1 METFNLIKH
10 TINLK
15 EALLATKKQITM
27 IYKKTNPTMRKYYLQ
42 KKAEA
47 KKGNQAIANKI
58 QIFANAEINK
68 VVENKAGKLAYHEG
82 KAYNNPN
89 TLTEL
94 ININKPKI
102 DKEYSKLINSPKTSD
117 TFHHQIQVQNRAND
131 QAKKISQAQY
141 EQIQKNIKAVEQVID
156 KYGIKLEK
164 YRELNEKYPKTISRK
179 GIITESIENKN
190 YITSLGKNIVPHL
203 DGYKELSHLTE
214 HLHRQAQNQASE
226 ELARA
231 ENEEAIKNGQKP
243 PNDEKKWIWTGA
255 GATTRHYSNDGQV
268 VPIDE
273 PFTIVN
279 DVTGEVNAMMYPLDP
294 AVYSSNT
301 FICYCEVEYGHFS
314 ENKFALTTDMI
325 QAFDNA
331 IKNLTIEADTHPM
344 KVDVENNYFADE
356 VETWAY
362 MSDKIQDKDIKLATE
377 LLSEYSKV
385 TNLEA
390 LPVEETFQVLQNH
403 YNLQTVNEL
412 GKMTKKFN
420 DTPLNE
426 KNSFTKLS
434 EALELV
440 KKQSETLQIVET
452 PKATSEQVR
461 KIEKELEFDVEYFL
475 TETKTASGLYTNIDD
490 IYEAFVDLTKNKKFT
505 KEEINHLEEYINKI
519 LKEYDDFK
527 ISLKDTINYDHWL
540 PQAEMSKNNLESYMK
555 QLKEEHLKQKQ
566 AEQTITETTEAIDNL
581 VEDYDEIELQLEHE
595 QALQEVQKAEEKV
608 QQEEITLEPATKL
621 DMDSAKGS
629 LDVVTSAI
637 KSGVDSSSQLANY
650 VKQGEEM
657 FKDDINNKVFL
668 ESQVKQI
675 EKYVDELQ
683 YEIDKSALDLKQKE
697 GVTNIETASNINDAY
712 DHMDNIIEQL
722 NNLKDNAR
730 KDSQQQINEE
740 NVRPT
745 IEILSSSLENYSTFL
760 EQSKVDSQLGTLVDK
775 FKDNIRVI
783 NRSTDTIT
791 NKEVERL
798 CQESN
803 NLKKAIEQ
811 NLQRNDYAPHEEQAI
826 RVLKDKIPD
835 ERIIRK
841 CKDLLEGENINFKYS
856 QNIAQ
861 GKATISYLKRFE
873 PMKPSQ
879 KIIDKFNKQKPFT
892 EAEIKHLT
900 ENIGELRYLMELC
913 DQAVIEGGATNN
925 PRVDYRPVGLTENCE
940 SMYGREPLDPK
951 FDEYDD
957 MIRTWVAGCDGDIN
971 ECRDYMEQYGE
982 TEARNEYSDRY
993 VDFALQVKELGETTI
1008 PKAYTSYRGNR
1019 RSPHILDNL
1028 IGDSVGET
1036 SYRAGMRYVINKDLC
1051 TSITEAGTGSFS
1063 GLSENGTVSR
1073 VMITMLHPPNSNG
1086 NYLDN
1091 KSGLRGETELIKTRG
1106 TQMQLLLFDEATD
1119 TYLAWECYD

>member
-1 METFNLIKH
+1 
-10 TINLK
+10 
-15 EALLATKKQITM
+15 
-27 IYKKTNPTMRKYYLQ
+27 MRKYYLQ

-117 TFHHQIQVQNRAND
+117 TFHHQIKVQNRAND

-203 DGYKELSHLTE
+203 DGYRELSPLTE

-231 ENEEAIKNGQKP
+231 ENEEAIANGQDP

-255 GATTRHYSNDGQV
+255 GVTTRHQSNDGQI

-273 PFTIVN
+273 PFIIVN
-279 DVTGEVNAMMYPLDP
+279 DVTGEVDEMMYPLDP
-294 AVYSSNT
+294 TVYSSNT

-314 ENKFALTTDMI
+314 ENKFELTTDMI

-331 IKNLTIEADTHPM
+331 IKNLTIEADTPPM
-344 KVDVENNYFADE
+344 KVDVESNYFSDE

-377 LLSEYSKV
+377 LLTEYSKV
-385 TNLEA
+385 TNLES
-390 LPVEETFQVLQNH
+390 LPVEETFQVLQDH
-403 YNLQTVNEL
+403 YKLQTVNEL

-440 KKQSETLQIVET
+440 KKQAETLQIVE
-452 PKATSEQVR
+452 PVQVSDNIKQALEVLKEDEKDIKENSFNTIDLTVAMEESAKEFKR
-461 KIEKELEFDVEYFL
+461 NISDKNLTKEDLEELNKQIEKIIKECEKQ
-475 TETKTASGLYTNIDD
+475 ETKL
-490 IYEAFVDLTKNKKFT
+490 
-505 KEEINHLEEYINKI
+505 
-519 LKEYDDFK
+519 
-527 ISLKDTINYDHWL
+527 
-540 PQAEMSKNNLESYMK
+540 KNNNDEYYNDYADDVLVAKIDLKNTVEFLEYK
-555 QLKEEHLKQKQ
+555 LKQEEQ
-566 AEQTITETTEAIDNL
+566 AKQTITETTEAIDTL
-581 VEDYDEIELQLEHE
+581 VEDYDAMELQLLHE
-595 QALQEVQKAEEKV
+595 EALQEAQKLQAKEDEAVKATSTQV
-608 QQEEITLEPATKL
+608 ATTKSTLENGTKWYIQDKPSTKQFKEGIKVCL
-621 DMDSAKGS
+621 DNFKNDTKGKLFTKAQLNLLEKQVKDTIKEFDKQESKMQNMPDYIEHIKDAMDYANELETYMDSLK
-629 LDVVTSAI
+629 
-637 KSGVDSSSQLANY
+637 KNNY
-650 VKQGEEM
+650 VAPTRTISEDVIRVELDPLLEDLTNYNNHIKEGGEIGSELRGKVDT
-657 FKDDINNKVFL
+657 FKDKL
-668 ESQVKQI
+668 
-675 EKYVDELQ
+675 
-683 YEIDKSALDLKQKE
+683 
-697 GVTNIETASNINDAY
+697 
-712 DHMDNIIEQL
+712 
-722 NNLKDNAR
+722 
-730 KDSQQQINEE
+730 
-740 NVRPT
+740 
-745 IEILSSSLENYSTFL
+745 
-760 EQSKVDSQLGTLVDK
+760 
-775 FKDNIRVI
+775 RVI
-783 NRSTDTIT
+783 NMSENGLTEAEI
-791 NKEVERL
+791 NRL
-798 CQESN
+798 SLESN
-803 NLKKAIEQ
+803 NLKKTIENYLQ
-811 NLQRNDYAPHEEQAI
+811 ENNLDKYDEKQI

-841 CKDLLEGENINFKYS
+841 CKDLLEGENINFQYS
-856 QNIAQ
+856 ENYAQ
-861 GKATISYLKRFE
+861 GKATISYLKRFDKV
-873 PMKPSQ
+873 KPSQ
-879 KIIDKFNKQKPFT
+879 QIVDKFNNQKPFT

-900 ENIGELRYLMELC
+900 ENVGELRYLMELC
-913 DQAVIEGGATNN
+913 DQAVIEGGSLYDRNI
-925 PRVDYRPVGLTENCE
+925 DYRPVGLTENCE
-940 SMYGREPLDPK
+940 HMYGREPLDSK
-951 FDEYDD
+951 FDEYDN
-957 MIRTWVAGCDGDIN
+957 MINTWVSGCDGDIN
-971 ECRDYMEQYGE
+971 ECRDYIDKYGE

-993 VDFALQVKELGETTI
+993 VDYALQVKELGETII
-1008 PKAYTSYRGNR
+1008 PKAYTSYRGNGT
-1019 RSPHILDNL
+1019 SPHILDNL

-1036 SYRAGMRYVINKDLC
+1036 SYRAGMRYVIDRDLC
-1051 TSITEAGTGSFS
+1051 TSITEAGTSGFS
-1063 GLSENGTVSR
+1063 GLSENGYVSG
-1073 VMITMLHPPNSNG
+1073 VLITMLHPPNSKG

-1091 KSGLRGETELIKTRG
+1091 KSGLQQETELIKTRG

>member
-1 METFNLIKH
+1 
-10 TINLK
+10 
-15 EALLATKKQITM
+15 M

-131 QAKKISQAQY
+131 KAKQISQAQY
-141 EQIQKNIKAVEQVID
+141 EQIQKNIQAVEKVID

-164 YRELNEKYPKTISRK
+164 YRELNKKYPKTISRK

-403 YNLQTVNEL
+403 YKLQTVNEL
-412 GKMTKKFN
+412 GTMTKKFN

-440 KKQSETLQIVET
+440 KKQAETLQIVEPAPPLSVEAET
-452 PKATSEQVR
+452 TINKLKENNETLKTDILDTDELKEMMEAINSEFFNSTYG
-461 KIEKELEFDVEYFL
+461 K
-475 TETKTASGLYTNIDD
+475 S
-490 IYEAFVDLTKNKKFT
+490 FT
-505 KEEINHLEEYINKI
+505 KEEVEQIDKYVKETLNEFKKLVKQFKETDTYYDTFFEEASNEAKKLNWNMKS
-519 LKEYDDFK
+519 LKEK
-527 ISLKDTINYDHWL
+527 I
-540 PQAEMSKNNLESYMK
+540 
-555 QLKEEHLKQKQ
+555 KEQEK

-581 VEDYDEIELQLEHE
+581 VEDYDEMELQLEHE

-608 QQEEITLEPATKL
+608 QQEEIILEPATKL

-775 FKDNIRVI
+775 FKDNLRVI

-826 RVLKDKIPD
+826 RVLKDRIPD

-873 PMKPSQ
+873 PAKPSQ

-951 FDEYDD
+951 FDKYDD
-957 MIRTWVAGCDGDIN
+957 MIRTWVSGCDGDIN
-971 ECRDYMEQYGE
+971 ECRDYIDQYGE

-1063 GLSENGTVSR
+1063 GLSDNGSVRR
-1073 VMITMLHPPNSNG
+1073 VLITMLHPPNSNG

>member
-1 METFNLIKH
+1 
-10 TINLK
+10 
-15 EALLATKKQITM
+15 M
-27 IYKKTNPTMRKYYLQ
+27 IYKKTNSIMRKYYLQ

-117 TFHHQIQVQNRAND
+117 TFHHQIKVQNRAND

-190 YITSLGKNIVPHL
+190 YITSLGKNIVPHF
-203 DGYKELSHLTE
+203 DGYKELSPLTE

-231 ENEEAIKNGQKP
+231 ENEEAIANGQDP

-255 GATTRHYSNDGQV
+255 GVTTRHQSNDGQI

-273 PFTIVN
+273 PFIIVN
-279 DVTGEVNAMMYPLDP
+279 DVTGEVDEMMYPLDP
-294 AVYSSNT
+294 TVYSSNT

-314 ENKFALTTDMI
+314 ENKFELTTDMI

-331 IKNLTIEADTHPM
+331 IKNLTIEADTPPM
-344 KVDVENNYFADE
+344 KVEVENNYFADE

-362 MSDKIQDKDIKLATE
+362 MSNKIQDKDIKLATE
-377 LLSEYSKV
+377 LLNEYSKV

-390 LPVEETFQVLQNH
+390 LPVEETFQVLQDH
-403 YNLQTVNEL
+403 YKLQTVNEL
-412 GKMTKKFN
+412 GTMTKKFN
-420 DTPLNE
+420 EVSLNE

-434 EALELV
+434 DALELV
-440 KKQSETLQIVET
+440 KKQAETLQIVEPAPPLSVEAET
-452 PKATSEQVR
+452 IINQLKDNNKTLKTDISDTELLTDMMEEINSEFFNSTYG
-461 KIEKELEFDVEYFL
+461 K
-475 TETKTASGLYTNIDD
+475 S
-490 IYEAFVDLTKNKKFT
+490 FT
-505 KEEINHLEEYINKI
+505 KEEVDQLDKYVKETLNEFKKLAKQFKETDITYNAFFEKASNEAKKLNWNMKS
-519 LKEYDDFK
+519 LKEK
-527 ISLKDTINYDHWL
+527 TIQQE
-540 PQAEMSKNNLESYMK
+540 QAE
-555 QLKEEHLKQKQ
+555 H
-566 AEQTITETTEAIDNL
+566 TITETTEAINNL
-581 VEDYDEIELQLEHE
+581 VEQYEEMEIQKE
-595 QALQEVQKAEEKV
+595 QEQNMQEIQKAEEKV
-608 QQEEITLEPATKL
+608 QQEEVTLELATKL

-629 LDVVTSAI
+629 LDVVASAI
-637 KSGVDSSSQLANY
+637 KDGVDSSSQLAKY

-675 EKYVDELQ
+675 EKYVDDLQ
-683 YEIDKSALDLKQKE
+683 YEMEKSALELKQKE

-722 NNLKDNAR
+722 NNLKDNAK
-730 KDSQQQINEE
+730 KDSPPQINEE
-740 NVRPT
+740 NIRLPV
-745 IEILSSSLENYSTFL
+745 EILVAELGDYSYQLEH
-760 EQSKVDSQLGTLVDK
+760 SKIDSELGTLVNK
-775 FKDNIRVI
+775 FKDNLRTI
-783 NRSTDTIT
+783 NKSGDKIT
-791 NKEVERL
+791 NREIKQL

-803 NLKKAIEQ
+803 TLKKAIEQ
-811 NLQRNDYAPHEEQAI
+811 NLQRNEYAPHEEQAI

-841 CKDLLEGENINFKYS
+841 CKDLLDGENINFQYS

-873 PMKPSQ
+873 PVKPSQ

-892 EAEIKHLT
+892 EIEIKHLT
-900 ENIGELRYLMELC
+900 ENVGELRYLMELC

-951 FDEYDD
+951 FDDYDN

-971 ECRDYMEQYGE
+971 ECRDYIDKYGE
-982 TEARNEYSDRY
+982 TEARNEYGDKY
-993 VDFALQVKELGETTI
+993 VDYALQVKELGETTI

-1051 TSITEAGTGSFS
+1051 TSITEAGAGGFS
-1063 GLSENGTVSR
+1063 GLKDNGTVSR
-1073 VMITMLHPPNSNG
+1073 VMITMLHPPNSKG